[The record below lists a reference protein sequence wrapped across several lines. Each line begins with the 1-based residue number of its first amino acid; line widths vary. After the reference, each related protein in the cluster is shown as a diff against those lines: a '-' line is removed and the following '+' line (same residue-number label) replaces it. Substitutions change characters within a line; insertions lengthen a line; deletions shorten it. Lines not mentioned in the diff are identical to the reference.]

1 MLLLCQRSKISIRA
15 SNHAFRKQFSTLI
28 LQLPH
33 VHDASNAIPSLHIV
47 ECLVDLGQWLPVRN
61 EFVDLELTV
70 HVIVHKTWKLRP
82 TLDAAKGTAF
92 PYTTSYKLEC

>member
-1 MLLLCQRSKISIRA
+1 MYCLPNNSCAPVLGPVPSLNLSHI
-15 SNHAFRKQFSTLI
+15 NH
-28 LQLPH
+28 
-33 VHDASNAIPSLHIV
+33 ASNAVTGLHIV

-70 HVIVHKTWKLRP
+70 HVIDHKTWKLRP